1 MCDSVG
7 FFPFNQE
14 LGVRVAGEKK
24 LQENLADAEERM
36 SDSEMS
42 FDVQLLK
49 LYDEI
54 HSCHVCLDMDPD
66 KALRRI
72 ESVQAGMDVFIVSQA
87 LAEHQ
92 LRVTGVN
99 FFTENGRPGQTGKML
114 ERFLNQFGR
123 TVFPKK
129 SVYLGKGFTVDKA
142 KPGFISVYNTD
153 IAQCFPGKIT
163 RGDRPPSDEEIKECV
178 GKGFL
183 TREIQLIRPKL
194 LLLMGNK
201 SRKAFYEHVIN
212 DPRADT
218 PTEHLNSI
226 IESGG
231 IPTERLADMSL
242 RVLPIP
248 HPAVRD
254 RSFNDLIENK
264 SLVAMIR
271 EVLEQS

>member
-1 MCDSVG
+1 
-7 FFPFNQE
+7 
-14 LGVRVAGEKK
+14 
-24 LQENLADAEERM
+24 M
-36 SDSEMS
+36 SDSEIS

-99 FFTENGRPGQTGKML
+99 FFTQNGRPGQTGKML

-129 SVYLGKGFTVDKA
+129 SVYLGKGFTVEKA
-142 KPGFISVYNTD
+142 QSGCISVYNTD
-153 IAQCFPGKIT
+153 IAQCFPGKMKS
-163 RGDRPPSDEEIKECV
+163 GDRPPSDEEIKECV

-194 LLLMGNK
+194 LLLMGKK

-218 PTEHLNSI
+218 PTEHLKSI
-226 IESGG
+226 LESGC

-254 RSFNDLIENK
+254 RSFIDLIENK
-264 SLVAMIR
+264 RLIAMIR
-271 EVLEQS
+271 EVLKQS